1 MKITFD
7 SNSWEQVFDPSDR
20 EWEPVQ
26 SAISTGRITGFIC
39 EAGFRI
45 EAIRKRE
52 RAAYFAEP
60 AMAVQ
65 SAYSTVVRN
74 GKPCIPIMSFGPNDA
89 IHPGL
94 PEMQAPKLKA
104 ALAAGVRL
112 MRGLAWLGLPS
123 PGDIRDPALF
133 VQTSDPE
140 REQRQIDAAARIE
153 ARGVGKAAFDAAG
166 GWNAHPGTSYNEKV
180 FAKACAEW
188 ADGELVASHIAYRN
202 DILCTN
208 DLARA
213 AGTSI
218 FDPANRAWRA
228 TEFGVQFVTLAELLK
243 LLST

>member
-7 SNSWEQVFDPSDR
+7 SNSWEKVFDPLDHDCA
-20 EWEPVQ
+20 PVRAAL
-26 SAISTGRITGFIC
+26 SSGRITGFIC
-39 EAGFRI
+39 DAGFRI

-60 AMAVQ
+60 AMEVQ
-65 SAYSTVVRN
+65 FPFSTVIKN
-74 GKPCIPIMSFGPNDA
+74 GKPYVQIMSVGPKNEV
-89 IHPGL
+89 HPGL
-94 PEMQAPKLKA
+94 PEVQAFKLKS

-112 MRGLAWLGLPS
+112 MRGGAWLGLPS
-123 PGDIRDPALF
+123 PVDILDPALF

-140 REQRQIDAAARIE
+140 GEQRQIDAAARIE
-153 ARGVGKAAFDAAG
+153 GRGVGKAAFDAAG
-166 GWNAHPGTSYNEKV
+166 GWNAQPGASYNEKV

-202 DILCTN
+202 DLLCTN

-213 AGTSI
+213 AGKSI
-218 FDPANRAWRA
+218 FDATNRAWLT

-243 LLST
+243 LLGP

>member
-7 SNSWEQVFDPSDR
+7 SNSWEQVFDPIDR
-20 EWEPVQ
+20 NWAPVRA
-26 SAISTGRITGFIC
+26 AISSGRIAGFIC

-60 AMAVQ
+60 AMEVQ
-65 SAYSTVVRN
+65 LPFSTVVKN
-74 GKPCIPIMSFGPNDA
+74 GMPYIQIMSFGPNDEV
-89 IHPGL
+89 HPGL
-94 PEMQAPKLKA
+94 PEIQVVKLKA

-112 MRGLAWLGLPS
+112 MRGVAWLGLPS
-123 PGDIRDPALF
+123 PVDIRDPALF

-166 GWNAHPGTSYNEKV
+166 GWNAQPGTSYNEKV

-188 ADGELVASHIAYRN
+188 ADGELVASHVAYRN

-218 FDPANRAWRA
+218 FDPTNRAWLA
-228 TEFGVQFVTLAELLK
+228 TEFGVQFVTLAELLR